1 LTTEPPR
8 AQARRVITGLDSDG
22 KSTIISDGSVETWV
36 ERPGGSVIIDLWQ
49 VEGLPARMH
58 DGDGLGGAAGLAPPS
73 AGAVVRMC
81 TFPPDSEMD
90 MDAFEESM
98 REIYGPQASGEDTIP
113 GMHRTETVDVMTV
126 LSGELHA
133 VMEAGDTVLRPGDT
147 LVQRGTKHAWSNRS
161 DKPATVVA
169 IMMAA
174 QR

>member
-1 LTTEPPR
+1 MKT
-8 AQARRVITGLDSDG
+8 RRVITGLDDDGRSTIVSDG
-22 KSTIISDGSVETWV
+22 PVETWV
-36 ERPGGSVIIDLWQ
+36 ERPGGTVIVDLWQ
-49 VEGLPARMH
+49 VDGLPAQM
-58 DGDGLGGAAGLAPPS
+58 DDADGLGGAAGLAPPA

-90 MDAFEESM
+90 MDAFEEAM
-98 REIYGPQASGEDTIP
+98 RATYGPQASGEDAIP
-113 GMHRTETVDVMTV
+113 GMHHTETVDVMTV

-133 VMEAGDTVLRPGDT
+133 VMEAGETVLRPGDT

-161 DKPATVVA
+161 DQPVTIVA